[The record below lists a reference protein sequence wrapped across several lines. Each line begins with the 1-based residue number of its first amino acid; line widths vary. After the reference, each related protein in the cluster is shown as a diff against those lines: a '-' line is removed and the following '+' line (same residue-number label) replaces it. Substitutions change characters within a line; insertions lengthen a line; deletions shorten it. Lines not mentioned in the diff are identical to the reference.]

1 MGDYMSQRKTIWGWY
16 WFDWACQPFFTLL
29 LTFIFAPFFAQ
40 VATEYYAS
48 GGLSEQSADA
58 RAQTL
63 WSTGITIAGLIIAFS
78 APVLGAIADS
88 AGRRMPWISFFTAAA
103 ILGAAAT
110 WFMNPAGSNLV
121 TMLMAF
127 VICYIG
133 AELAF
138 IFASAQLPDLGDDDS
153 VGGISGSGLAF
164 GYVGGVLSLVIVLL
178 LFVGQENGK
187 TIFLN
192 LDPLFGFDPAEKEGT
207 RFAGP
212 FAALWC
218 LVFSIPYFLWVRE
231 GHLPNRRPSISGAMT
246 TLWQAIKGV
255 LNRPSQGKFLI
266 SSMFYRDA
274 LNGLYTFGGIYAGL
288 VLDWSIVQI
297 GTFGIVAAISA
308 GLFSWLGGKLDN
320 RVGPKPVIYLTIFI
334 LMSVCV
340 VIIGMSKTHFFGVE
354 LAAGSTLP
362 DNLFMLC
369 GCLIGGMGGMLQSA
383 SRSLMVR
390 HAIPG
395 KETIEFGL
403 YGLSGRA
410 TAFLAPLLITI
421 ATTITDSARL
431 GVSPIVI
438 LFVVG
443 LVFLIGVNAKG
454 DAR

>member
-1 MGDYMSQRKTIWGWY
+1 
-16 WFDWACQPFFTLL
+16 
-29 LTFIFAPFFAQ
+29 
-40 VATEYYAS
+40 
-48 GGLSEQSADA
+48 
-58 RAQTL
+58 
-63 WSTGITIAGLIIAFS
+63 
-78 APVLGAIADS
+78 
-88 AGRRMPWISFFTAAA
+88 
-103 ILGAAAT
+103 
-110 WFMNPAGSNLV
+110 
-121 TMLMAF
+121 
-127 VICYIG
+127 
-133 AELAF
+133 
-138 IFASAQLPDLGDDDS
+138 
-153 VGGISGSGLAF
+153 
-164 GYVGGVLSLVIVLL
+164 
-178 LFVGQENGK
+178 
-187 TIFLN
+187 
-192 LDPLFGFDPAEKEGT
+192 
-207 RFAGP
+207 
-212 FAALWC
+212 
-218 LVFSIPYFLWVRE
+218 
-231 GHLPNRRPSISGAMT
+231 
-246 TLWQAIKGV
+246 
-255 LNRPSQGKFLI
+255 
-266 SSMFYRDA
+266 MFYRDA

-320 RVGPKPVIYLTIFI
+320 RIGPKPVIYLTIFI
-334 LMSVCV
+334 LMGVCV

-390 HAIPG
+390 HAMPG

-410 TAFLAPLLITI
+410 TAFLAPLLVTI